1 MFGRR
6 IFFGLLFL
14 AFCIGGCGDKPSSSE
29 VTGQIVLEICYGVG
43 TTAKSAESLSVDRM
57 VARALQGQS
66 VAVEKDLRREGGN
79 WVGELSIEPGNYTV
93 ELEAHKGSRVKWW
106 GETSVSVVKGKTSR
120 AVVELGRID
129 GEGGDSNNLP
139 IADAGDDLEI
149 EQGMTAQLNGGGSSD
164 PDGGSLT
171 YRWIAPVGVA
181 LSDATD
187 PRPTLMV
194 EAPGEYRISLVVNDG
209 SADSVP
215 DEVVVTVKQRVVSE
229 ISTVN
234 TPAGS
239 QHEMVLVPE
248 GEFTMGFG
256 SFEAEDES
264 PEHVVY
270 LDAFLIDRYEVT
282 NALWNAYARTAEKPE
297 KSDPDDHPVREVN
310 WYDANDYCE
319 WAGLRLPTEA
329 EWEKAARGTD
339 GREYP
344 WGNEGDAEGEKAN
357 FYNTGIDEATP
368 VGNFPEGVS
377 PYGAHDM
384 AGNVYEWVADWYGED
399 YYTSSPG
406 NNPVGPSSGEERVL
420 RGGFWGTSYDG
431 IYTFSRFES
440 YPEGVYANIGFR
452 CARDE

>member
-1 MFGRR
+1 MLGRR
-6 IFFGLLFL
+6 IFFGLPFL
-14 AFCIGGCGDKPSSSE
+14 VFFIGGCGDKPSSSE
-29 VTGQIVLEICYGVG
+29 VTGQIVLEVCYGVG
-43 TTAKSAESLSVDRM
+43 TTAKSAESLTVDRM

-79 WVGELSIEPGNYTV
+79 WVGELSVEPGNYTV

-106 GETSVSVVKGKTSR
+106 GKTSVSVVKGKTSR

-139 IADAGDDLEI
+139 IADAGEDLEV
-149 EQGMTAQLNGGGSSD
+149 EQG
-164 PDGGSLT
+164 
-171 YRWIAPVGVA
+171 I
-181 LSDATD
+181 
-187 PRPTLMV
+187 
-194 EAPGEYRISLVVNDG
+194 
-209 SADSVP
+209 
-215 DEVVVTVKQRVVSE
+215 VSE
-229 ISTVN
+229 ISIVA

-239 QHEMVLVPE
+239 QHEMILVPE
-248 GEFTMGFG
+248 GEFIMGFG
-256 SFEAEDES
+256 FSESEDES
-264 PEHVVY
+264 PEHVVF
-270 LDAFLIDRYEVT
+270 LDAYLIDRYEVT
-282 NALWNAYARTAEKPE
+282 NALWNAYARTTEKPE
-297 KSDPDDHPVREVN
+297 KTDPDDHPAREVS
-310 WYDANDYCE
+310 WYDANDYCA

-344 WGNEGDAEGEKAN
+344 WGDEGDVEGEKAN

-368 VGNFPEGVS
+368 VGNFPEGIS

-406 NNPVGPSSGEERVL
+406 SNPTGPSSGEERVV
-420 RGGFWGTSYDG
+420 RGGFWGSLFNG
-431 IYTFSRFES
+431 IFTFNRDEY
-440 YPEGVYANIGFR
+440 YPEGAFANFGFR